1 MVLRVSVVQVILLF
15 DYGVFGFIS
24 AIDML
29 SLKVYGV
36 FRYVCICLYYACIVI
51 WRFTYCLNR
60 TRYVSI
66 KTYRISV
73 QQKYTKKKEKNN
85 KMTNLQKEVQTKLTK
100 GLMDMIVLQL
110 LKNEPMH
117 GYQIITSIRRSFGV
131 YLGPSTVYPM
141 LSTLEKKGYVK
152 SQWNMTCE
160 RPRKIYALTID
171 GQNVLSLTEGSL
183 NLICRT
189 ISRTPATETP
199 ITIQA
204 SIDSRRKTLSA
215 PTFTPKQ

>member
-1 MVLRVSVVQVILLF
+1 
-15 DYGVFGFIS
+15 
-24 AIDML
+24 
-29 SLKVYGV
+29 
-36 FRYVCICLYYACIVI
+36 
-51 WRFTYCLNR
+51 
-60 TRYVSI
+60 
-66 KTYRISV
+66 
-73 QQKYTKKKEKNN
+73 
-85 KMTNLQKEVQTKLTK
+85 MTNLQKEVQTKLTK

-141 LSTLEKKGYVK
+141 LGTLEKKGYVK
-152 SQWNMTCE
+152 SQWNMNSE
-160 RPRKIYALTID
+160 RPRKVYALTID

-204 SIDSRRKTLSA
+204 SIDSRRKTLSS
-215 PTFTPKQ
+215 PTFIPRH